1 MYTVEEFDKYKTKV
15 LKYIMY
21 KKRSEYEVR
30 NKFSK
35 TIEENLLE
43 DIIEYLKEAEYI
55 NDKDYIQR
63 LVSEFM
69 ALKNMSIKEIR
80 IKLASK
86 GLERNIIEDYMYEHK
101 EELEEYE
108 LKSASNIVYKKSSSM
123 EKQEIKQFLFKK
135 GYESHNIE
143 QALEEIN

>member
-30 NKFSK
+30 NKFST
-35 TIEENLLE
+35 TIEESLLE
-43 DIIEYLKEAEYI
+43 DIIEYLKEAEYL
-55 NDKDYIQR
+55 NDKDYIKR
-63 LVSEFM
+63 LVSELM
-69 ALKNMSIKEIR
+69 TLKNMSIKEIK

-86 GLERNIIEDYMYEHK
+86 GLERNLVEDYMYAHK

-108 LKSASNIVYKKSSSM
+108 LKSARNIVYKKLNSM
-123 EKQEIKQFLFKK
+123 EKQEVKQFLFKK